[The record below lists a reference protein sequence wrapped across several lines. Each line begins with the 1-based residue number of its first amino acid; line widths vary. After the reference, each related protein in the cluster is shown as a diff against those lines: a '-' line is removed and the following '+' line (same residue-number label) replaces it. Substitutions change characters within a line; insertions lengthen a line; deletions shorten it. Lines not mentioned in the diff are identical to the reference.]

1 MIEITSHKDFDTLQY
16 QFQKWKQRFP
26 MFAHDVRKIEDAVN
40 NHMKN
45 YMEHYIKYKQT
56 KNDMHIDRAQA
67 EIDKINELMKTVSK
81 VELMALLTR
90 G

>member
-1 MIEITSHKDFDTLQY
+1 
-16 QFQKWKQRFP
+16 

-56 KNDMHIDRAQA
+56 KNDIHIDRAQA